1 MQYTKGIYIVC
12 NIQSRCILYT
22 MYIAFD
28 KILQNSTKCDTSM
41 SKIVDDKKN
50 RSLDKIQQYIRI

>member
-12 NIQSRCILYT
+12 NVQSRCILYAV
-22 MYIAFD
+22 YISFD
-28 KILQNSTKCDTSM
+28 KIWQYSTKCDKTM

-50 RSLDKIQQYIRI
+50 RSLDKIQQYICI

>member
-12 NIQSRCILYT
+12 NVQSRCILYAV
-22 MYIAFD
+22 YKAFD
-28 KILQNSTKCDTSM
+28 KIWQYSTKSDKTM

-50 RSLDKIQQYIRI
+50 RSLDKIQQYICI